1 MDSPFALIVLFFMC
15 NSGCDMVPPGTIF
28 GSPNTPWTSIPT
40 RQRPVIV
47 RNEIIPKN
55 AAIFDGKPLWET
67 STPLWCEASKAD
79 KYVENASQAVNFTL
93 FEHHA
98 FGMVIENLGP
108 EISRLVVTQ
117 QPKYLPG
124 SNRSFDLLDAMGHL
138 SDSEIIVASR
148 YDSILNDK
156 MYVQPLQPCIHS
168 LLYQHIIDL
177 HTFNAASGHAATS
190 ADVQYETSGLPYEP
204 FQPLQVVQRARAR
217 GVAMQVASSVAQRQS
232 AGICKSHVHTCMG
245 TETSASSIETPV
257 IDTLMD
263 IHLTITVAMF
273 MPLMLGAVA
282 LAAGRV
288 LALILDMTLAS
299 LGFALYVSLR
309 GPPRAWVHAMAF
321 AYRMS
326 IRMFRSCARILT
338 IASSI
343 MTHPSFDSRSIMM
356 VMIKIIAL
364 GYLPMI
370 TAVGSETPK
379 LNMHDYFLPGVT
391 RWNGVPYHDF
401 RRVWWIA
408 LGAALGNI
416 SQEGWSLL
424 QTARNQDLGSPGNPG
439 TPNQTI
445 QSQNRNQR
453 LFGAILNYIEATSL
467 IYRYVSATFANDGRG
482 LFNYIYEEGH
492 LPYTSEQRTALE
504 NEWTDAT
511 MSRVGITF
519 TQDAV
524 FKWAEYV
531 DELGGKLNKS
541 ERDKRV
547 KYLAGFPSSFD
558 VMIVPERARG
568 AVGSYTHPAN
578 YPAHHPQNGNAHP
591 LAGQPDIMATARA
604 FYSEWA
610 RMIDKGHIKAVPKGM
625 AYEADPLTNS
635 SRRHHGYQSTH
646 SASSSDD
653 DDGADESASQARRDQ
668 RVRFNKHKHR
678 SFRRDKT
685 PRSYRD
691 YRHLDRQCLPPRSHA
706 RTAEREYEHSE
717 PSDEDEHANMARAR
731 ITKRTVCGI
740 CGGIGHAGSVDGMGS
755 CLTARLGHRIDKS
768 DLSKMTYPDG
778 YNPPNFMY
786 KPKPPDSR
794 PRHHDSRPRPHDKSR
809 PRHVR
814 RADDEPH
821 SKETLQNSDRDAGSN
836 ESDHDE
842 HHANLAVSFE
852 SIQF

>member
-1 MDSPFALIVLFFMC
+1 
-15 NSGCDMVPPGTIF
+15 
-28 GSPNTPWTSIPT
+28 
-40 RQRPVIV
+40 
-47 RNEIIPKN
+47 
-55 AAIFDGKPLWET
+55 
-67 STPLWCEASKAD
+67 
-79 KYVENASQAVNFTL
+79 
-93 FEHHA
+93 
-98 FGMVIENLGP
+98 
-108 EISRLVVTQ
+108 
-117 QPKYLPG
+117 
-124 SNRSFDLLDAMGHL
+124 
-138 SDSEIIVASR
+138 
-148 YDSILNDK
+148 
-156 MYVQPLQPCIHS
+156 
-168 LLYQHIIDL
+168 
-177 HTFNAASGHAATS
+177 
-190 ADVQYETSGLPYEP
+190 
-204 FQPLQVVQRARAR
+204 
-217 GVAMQVASSVAQRQS
+217 
-232 AGICKSHVHTCMG
+232 
-245 TETSASSIETPV
+245 
-257 IDTLMD
+257 
-263 IHLTITVAMF
+263 
-273 MPLMLGAVA
+273 
-282 LAAGRV
+282 
-288 LALILDMTLAS
+288 
-299 LGFALYVSLR
+299 
-309 GPPRAWVHAMAF
+309 
-321 AYRMS
+321 
-326 IRMFRSCARILT
+326 
-338 IASSI
+338 
-343 MTHPSFDSRSIMM
+343 M

-370 TAVGSETPK
+370 AAVGSETPK

-401 RRVWWIA
+401 RRVWYIA

-482 LFNYIYEEGH
+482 LYNYIYEEGH
-492 LPYTSEQRTALE
+492 LPYTSEQRTTLE

-511 MSRVGITF
+511 MSRVGIKF

-568 AVGSYTHPAN
+568 AVGSYTHPVN
-578 YPAHHPQNGNAHP
+578 YPAHHPQAGNAHP
-591 LAGQPDIMATARA
+591 QAGQPDIMATARA

-610 RMIDKGHIKAVPKGM
+610 RMIDKGMIKAVPKGM

-685 PRSYRD
+685 PRRYPD

-768 DLSKMTYPDG
+768 DLSKITYPDG

-852 SIQF
+852 SIQFQ